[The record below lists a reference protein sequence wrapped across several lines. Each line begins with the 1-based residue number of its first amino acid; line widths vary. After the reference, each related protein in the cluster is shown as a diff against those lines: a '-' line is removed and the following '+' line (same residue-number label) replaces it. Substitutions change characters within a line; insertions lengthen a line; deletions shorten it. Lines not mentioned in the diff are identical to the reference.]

1 MSVYHIFAYWV
12 GARDYGELEAALAEL
27 KRGVDEVI
35 PEDEL
40 VAKLKE
46 DRPLR
51 IKLGADPT
59 APDIHLGHTV
69 ILNKLRA
76 FQALGHE
83 VIFLIGDYTGM
94 VGDPSGKNTTRPPLT
109 REQVLANAETYK
121 EQVFKI
127 LDPAKTRIE
136 FNSKWLGELGTD
148 GMIRLAASSTVA
160 RMLERDDFKKR
171 YTSNQAIAIHEF
183 IYPLLQGYDSVALEA
198 DVELGGT
205 DQKFNLLM
213 GRELQKQAGQKPQV
227 VMTMPLLV
235 GLDGVKKM
243 SKSAHNYIGVS
254 DSPDDMFGKIMS
266 ISDDLMWDYYEL
278 LSFRPLE
285 DVAQFKQDVQA
296 GKNPRDIKIL
306 LAKEIIA
313 RFHSDADADAAEQTF
328 INRFQK
334 GAMPDEMP
342 SFTFEQGIAIG
353 NLLKE
358 AGLVSS
364 TSDALRMVRQG
375 AVKIDGKKV
384 EDTKLVP
391 AAGEAV
397 YQVGKRKF
405 ARVTLS

>member
-1 MSVYHIFAYWV
+1 MAN
-12 GARDYGELEAALAEL
+12 LEAALAEI
-27 KRGVDEVI
+27 KRGVDELI
-35 PEDEL
+35 PEEEL
-40 VAKLKE
+40 IAKLKE

-76 FQALGHE
+76 FQDLGHD
-83 VIFLIGDYTGM
+83 VTFLIGDFTGM
-94 VGDPSGKNTTRPPLT
+94 VGDPTGKNTTRPPLT
-109 REQVLANAETYK
+109 REDVLRNAETYK

-127 LDPAKTRIE
+127 LDPAKTTIA
-136 FNSKWLGELGTD
+136 FNSEWLSELGAE
-148 GMIRLAASSTVA
+148 GMIRLAANQTVA

-171 YTSNQAIAIHEF
+171 YGNNQPIAIHEF
-183 IYPLLQGYDSVALEA
+183 MYPLLQGYDSVAMKT

-213 GRELQKQAGQKPQV
+213 GRELQKSHGQKPQV
-227 VMTMPLLV
+227 VLTMPLLV
-235 GLDGVKKM
+235 GLDGEKKM

-254 DSPDDMFGKIMS
+254 EAPSEMFGKIMS
-266 ISDDLMWDYYEL
+266 ISDELMWSYYEL
-278 LSFRPLE
+278 LSFRPLGE
-285 DVAQFKQDVQA
+285 IEQFKADVESGA
-296 GKNPRDIKIL
+296 NPRDIKIL

-313 RFHSDADADAAEQTF
+313 RFHTEADADAAEQEF

-342 SFTFEQGIAIG
+342 EFEFEAGLPIG

-358 AGLVSS
+358 AALVNS
-364 TSDALRMVRQG
+364 TSDAMRMIRQG
-375 AVKIDGKKV
+375 AVKIDGEKV

-391 AAGEAV
+391 AAGQAV

-405 ARVTLS
+405 ARVTLK

>member
-1 MSVYHIFAYWV
+1 MAS
-12 GARDYGELEAALAEL
+12 LEAALAEL

-183 IYPLLQGYDSVALEA
+183 IYPLLQGHDSVALEA

-254 DSPDDMFGKIMS
+254 ERPDDMFGKIMS

-285 DVAQFKQDVQA
+285 EVAQFKQDVQA

-358 AGLVSS
+358 AGLVNS
-364 TSDALRMVRQG
+364 TSDALRMIRQG
-375 AVKIDGKKV
+375 AVKIDGEKV